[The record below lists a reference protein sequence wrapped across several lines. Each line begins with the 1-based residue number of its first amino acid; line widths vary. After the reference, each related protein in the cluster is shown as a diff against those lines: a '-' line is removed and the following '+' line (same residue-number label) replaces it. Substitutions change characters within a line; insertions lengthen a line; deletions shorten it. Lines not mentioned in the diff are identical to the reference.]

1 MHVCMLQHAAMQ
13 CTTATG
19 RSSCRMLHTQT
30 CPPPHKHPLTHP
42 PPPPPQELVHSRLQ
56 LIAHLD
62 DAVLQ
67 AQQAQACLLSAQTA
81 LRLKT
86 RDTDQAWAQA
96 KAEAAERLVQA
107 CACSLLRAKQLRP
120 EMPLLVAPAT
130 AMGLGESPSVDHR
143 WRQPMEQQVAWQ
155 QDTAEMQVGD
165 VWRCAAGRQL
175 LAWQCRSGGAGH
187 GSGRQVMPAAQLF
200 CLGPC
205 ALHHKLPQC
214 PLAPCSLLSSLLMAR
229 PHTCSV
235 LE

>member
-1 MHVCMLQHAAMQ
+1 MP
-13 CTTATG
+13 
-19 RSSCRMLHTQT
+19 S
-30 CPPPHKHPLTHP
+30 PHPTIRAHPLSHMLLP
-42 PPPPPQELVHSRLQ
+42 CLPRHPQEPVHSRLQ

-107 CACSLLRAKQLRP
+107 CANSLLRGKQLRP

-130 AMGLGESPSVDHR
+130 ALGLGECPSVDHR

-155 QDTAEMQVGD
+155 QDTAEMQVGG
-165 VWRCAAGRQL
+165 VPGCVGRRHAVQYV
-175 LAWQCRSGGAGH
+175 LACE
-187 GSGRQVMPAAQLF
+187 
-200 CLGPC
+200 C
-205 ALHHKLPQC
+205 
-214 PLAPCSLLSSLLMAR
+214 
-229 PHTCSV
+229 
-235 LE
+235 